1 MRSFLETVAES
12 VWAIEAL
19 RLQDA
24 FEIST
29 VAIETGQGEQVPSTL
44 TRVPS
49 ERRHALVQ
57 QLLGELRTEFEQS
70 VHALE
75 QDWLGPAAQVHDAVG
90 TASQAFQ
97 RLQAGTKESLI
108 GRMLLSQ
115 ELNPAVHRL
124 LRTYALA
131 KQANV
136 YLERLG
142 VLAEEAEAVDRALEG
157 GETDLQLVWGA
168 WKRLHEEEELLSE
181 ELAFECQLIASDSNL
196 LDSNVTDGERLRAI
210 LADRCGRRLGLRI
223 QNECRH
229 RLRDLVPV
237 AEQRQEDIKQM
248 AVIMR
253 EEPSLLAPLFPA
265 IIREAVSRRAQQHE
279 RAMILASTTNPV
291 SDPGGE
297 AMSSTNPTN
306 DWIREALAGFEAV
319 GAPDSVHDRNKT
331 DGGSANELPVMD
343 AMPIQRTEDANTQF
357 SPAESIETS
366 EEPEVEPQLVT
377 RVQALC
383 DLLVADVQF
392 VAEHVRPLFDENT
405 AVGHWYALET
415 NQLLNAFLWSIIA
428 RASLIPGKDILN
440 LLMWITK
447 YHERIRQLFP
457 APSTD
462 SLSWNGAVVWAREQQ
477 EALLHG
483 LETPARRLIE
493 GYAAR
498 ALEMMRRWIRNCIK
512 VDIEGPVDV
521 RDEDETLYT
530 QAPLD
535 VFRIVNDEMT
545 IVREHAQL
553 RNPRFVQCISDACC
567 AALLDYRT
575 WSLDALEGIESEDGA
590 LERFCATV
598 NNHRRCQSL
607 AEQFAIRCHTILDEI
622 VYGLVDWR
630 RESSSTPTTTDATL
644 ETPMTKQD
652 APGSSHPLGG
662 AIDAATYA
670 LSVDRLAAEFAVS
683 AEFAATLVCNVIF
696 QDMDEAP
703 GLWPRLYTPAWVL
716 GEEEIA
722 SSVVATVDDFFQDID
737 GYLRHEMDKA
747 AVATECAI
755 RIADRYASALANH
768 LLATSAVVS
777 PTLSTQADGDPSDSA
792 CAPSTKAKSRS
803 NIAQRITGGGSS
815 RLLRALG
822 TSRDG
827 NLSGRLG
834 NVANPL
840 AFDRRIVDRLRDDYA
855 ILAEHFLHARR
866 GGSRARVARA
876 LSAMDALAD
885 MLAAAVAANTDALV
899 TSYGNLLDAKL
910 SRAAQQLWQPNTVER
925 LLGSLTAAAERHASL
940 EVWRDA
946 LVACRRVWCAREQI
960 PWEEESVP

>member
-1 MRSFLETVAES
+1 M
-12 VWAIEAL
+12 
-19 RLQDA
+19 
-24 FEIST
+24 
-29 VAIETGQGEQVPSTL
+29 TGFV
-44 TRVPS
+44 
-49 ERRHALVQ
+49 RR
-57 QLLGELRTEFEQS
+57 
-70 VHALE
+70 
-75 QDWLGPAAQVHDAVG
+75 
-90 TASQAFQ
+90 
-97 RLQAGTKESLI
+97 
-108 GRMLLSQ
+108 
-115 ELNPAVHRL
+115 
-124 LRTYALA
+124 
-131 KQANV
+131 
-136 YLERLG
+136 
-142 VLAEEAEAVDRALEG
+142 
-157 GETDLQLVWGA
+157 
-168 WKRLHEEEELLSE
+168 
-181 ELAFECQLIASDSNL
+181 L
-196 LDSNVTDGERLRAI
+196 LDSRL
-210 LADRCGRRLGLRI
+210 
-223 QNECRH
+223 
-229 RLRDLVPV
+229 
-237 AEQRQEDIKQM
+237 
-248 AVIMR
+248 
-253 EEPSLLAPLFPA
+253 SAPQTL
-265 IIREAVSRRAQQHE
+265 
-279 RAMILASTTNPV
+279 STT
-291 SDPGGE
+291 GTRLM
-297 AMSSTNPTN
+297 A
-306 DWIREALAGFEAV
+306 
-319 GAPDSVHDRNKT
+319 
-331 DGGSANELPVMD
+331 GSANELPVMG
-343 AMPIQRTEDANTQF
+343 AMPIQRTGDANTQF

-415 NQLLNAFLWSIIA
+415 NQLLNAFLWSVIA

-447 YHERIRQLFP
+447 YHERIQQLFP

-521 RDEDETLYT
+521 RDDDETLYT

-535 VFRIVNDEMT
+535 VFRIVNDEIT

-834 NVANPL
+834 SVANPL

-899 TSYGNLLDAKL
+899 TSYGNLLGCKAQSSGATIMAAQHGRELIGFADSC
-910 SRAAQQLWQPNTVER
+910 SRAACQFGGLARCTGRLSSGLVRSWTNPVGGRVGSSDAGLLLLMARAAAPVQEAAAARILPPAMSWCVVQQVAGDHQGSIDGHTHIPTR
-925 LLGSLTAAAERHASL
+925 SCGRSKYSLTSDREMNSSRQFRVRGEVSLAAWRQRRSADLPSRQHRAIDRTGRGYARCYLDETRPTMMSTLGIELLCTQREHNASTL
-940 EVWRDA
+940 DDDRDDITLA
-946 LVACRRVWCAREQI
+946 TNC
-960 PWEEESVP
+960 S